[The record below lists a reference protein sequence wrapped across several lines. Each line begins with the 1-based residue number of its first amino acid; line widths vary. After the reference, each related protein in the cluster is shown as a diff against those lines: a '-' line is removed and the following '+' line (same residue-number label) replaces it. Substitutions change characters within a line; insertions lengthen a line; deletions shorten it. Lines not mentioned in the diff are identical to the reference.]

1 MSKNSENEWII
12 DKDFDGHRIDYW
24 LKKIKPNLSYPIIC
38 KIIRK
43 GQIKVN
49 KRKVK
54 NSFVVHTGDR
64 VNLFIFIN
72 HEKEKNLNIGLKLK
86 FAEEIKKWVIFK
98 NDEFI
103 ALNKPS
109 GIAVQ
114 GGTNIKLNIDML
126 LDSLK
131 YELKERPKLIHRI
144 DKNTSGLL
152 LIARNLKSAKFFGEI
167 FRERKI
173 KKKYLL
179 LVKGLIK
186 DKIGEIKI
194 PIITNKK
201 ENSATT
207 NYTLITYFNK
217 VSLVLASP
225 LTGRK
230 HQIRKHFSM
239 IGHPIL
245 GDKRFGLTEN
255 SNFFLHSYYT
265 EFKSEKK
272 ILIKLI
278 APIPDYFKEA
288 ISRMNVNFDKI
299 EDKIKIL
306 L

>member
-1 MSKNSENEWII
+1 M
-12 DKDFDGHRIDYW
+12 
-24 LKKIKPNLSYPIIC
+24 
-38 KIIRK
+38 
-43 GQIKVN
+43 
-49 KRKVK
+49 
-54 NSFVVHTGDR
+54 
-64 VNLFIFIN
+64 
-72 HEKEKNLNIGLKLK
+72 
-86 FAEEIKKWVIFK
+86 
-98 NDEFI
+98 
-103 ALNKPS
+103 NKPS

-114 GGTNIKLNIDML
+114 GGTNIKLNVDML

-131 YELKERPKLIHRI
+131 YELKDRPKLIHRI

-186 DKIGEIKI
+186 DKTGEIKI

-207 NYTLITYFNK
+207 KYTLITYFNK
-217 VSLVLASP
+217 ISLVLASP

-245 GDKRFGLTEN
+245 GDKRFGLTDN

-265 EFKSEKK
+265 EFQNEKK
-272 ILIKLI
+272 RLVKLI
-278 APIPDYFKEA
+278 APIPDYFKEE
-288 ISRMNVNFDKI
+288 ISRMNLNFEKI
-299 EDKIKIL
+299 EDKIKVL